1 MIHSCATNCQ
11 DFKSCIYTC
20 DKVHWSVWYDSLVC
34 NQLAGSLVFFWD
46 SHVWQSS
53 LIWLTCLI
61 HVNPTGSI
69 SVSHV
74 FTCTHNFIDLCGM
87 THACA
92 TNWQDGWFF
101 FLKFTR
107 VATFIDLCDMIGEG
121 GSSLVRFQWLCPSF
135 FFWNSHVWQN
145 LLICVQWLTHV
156 KATGSTVVIDLF
168 TCADKFNDLCDMAYV
183 QPLGR
188 IVSYVCNMTNLSF
201 QVTWLMYVC
210 DMTHPYVNMTYSY
223 AWHDAFKI
231 ASAPRTTLHDVYTCV
246 TWLIPRTTLHNVCTR
261 VTWLIPRTTL
271 HDLYTCVTW
280 LIPRT
285 ILHNVWTLH
294 NVYTCVTWLIPRTT
308 LATMHGERQCIV
320 ARVVRGMTLARLSPR
335 CITPFIST
343 VAATHC
349 NSVLWRESCGEWLS
363 PQCIVEGS
371 AGALAILNASGH
383 TYEWVMLHVWMSHV
397 THIHESCQRAAVVR
411 GHLHVVWVMC
421 ATWRMY
427 VCDKTHVCVWHDACT
442 CVTHLYVW
450 HGACG
455 CVTWL
460 MYMCD
465 MTHPYV

>member
-1 MIHSCATNCQ
+1 M
-11 DFKSCIYTC
+11 Y
-20 DKVHWSVWYDSLVC
+20 
-34 NQLAGSLVFFWD
+34 
-46 SHVWQSS
+46 SHARITS
-53 LIWLTCLI
+53 LIYVAWLM
-61 HVNPTGSI
+61 HVPPTGRM
-69 SVSHV
+69 V
-74 FTCTHNFIDLCGM
+74 G
-87 THACA
+87 
-92 TNWQDGWFF
+92 FF

-145 LLICVQWLTHV
+145 LLICVQWLTHVKATGSTVVIIFKKKNSLIGVTWLTHV

-397 THIHESCQRAAVVR
+397 THIHESCQRAAVVW
-411 GHLHVVWVMC
+411 GHS
-421 ATWRMY
+421 
-427 VCDKTHVCVWHDACT
+427 HD
-442 CVTHLYVW
+442 V
-450 HGACG
+450 
-455 CVTWL
+455 
-460 MYMCD
+460 
-465 MTHPYV
+465 